1 MYIILK
7 YLGII
12 RVYMC
17 NNDFL
22 IIFMRP
28 LKIFNPEKL
37 SYLNMKLFK
46 QNKQTKKKQV
56 SWSADNKWR

>member
-1 MYIILK
+1 
-7 YLGII
+7 
-12 RVYMC
+12 MC

-56 SWSADNKWR
+56 S